1 MAKTVLIAIDQSV
14 RELFGAYLLDHYL
27 TSMGLRTILCSYI
40 ELEHYCARYNPDA
53 VVLPNALYDSSNIA
67 VNSSVFV
74 LPSESAN
81 GMPDQVLD
89 THGGMADPIYS
100 EPVTRFFCWGTGM
113 RNVLLETE
121 LWRPEQLVVTGN
133 PSTDHWLLPSRKNAV
148 EESVIGLSTTFRSLS
163 GNTPAR
169 KTNLLRLI
177 DSIELIGLGSY
188 YVPPEH
194 AESWIFFEASLARV
208 MAGILRALSV
218 QHLERAEIRPHPLES
233 DWRYE
238 HFHNIS
244 DGRIN
249 VVRTVHMTEW
259 LTNVSVLFTYLSAS
273 ALDAVVRG
281 VPVVSLK
288 GLIDTDAL
296 RKLPD
301 AFSYPYDDMLWQ
313 IDDFD
318 QAIEYVEL
326 AREGKLPRCRDDK
339 RFREFMLHEFA
350 FPREFPAAELV
361 ALEIKQT
368 LDAGSG
374 AERKSIRGSSGQ
386 TGKSRGQGGQYQ
398 SLLNY
403 NNMWPQFRAF
413 IRYLLGLLPNYS
425 DVGHTFQ
432 PWRFR
437 ERRQARHA
445 ARAIARAI

>member
-53 VVLPNALYDSSNIA
+53 VVLPHAFIDPTEIA
-67 VNSSVFV
+67 TNSLVFI
-74 LPSESAN
+74 LPSESGN
-81 GMPDQVLD
+81 GQPDQLLA
-89 THGGMADPIYS
+89 THGGTTHTVYPDG
-100 EPVTRFFCWGTGM
+100 VTRFFCWGVGM
-113 RNVLLETE
+113 RNVLLEAGT
-121 LWRPEQLVVTGN
+121 WDAEQLAVTGN
-133 PSTDHWLLPSRKNAV
+133 PATDHWLLPNTNSKA
-148 EESVIGLSTTFRSLS
+148 EKSVIGLTTNFRILS

-169 KTNLLRLI
+169 KTNTLALI
-177 DSIELIGLGSY
+177 DRIELSGGGGSY
-188 YVPPEH
+188 FRPPEH
-194 AESWIFFEASLARV
+194 AESWVFFEASLARV
-208 MAGILRALSV
+208 VGSLLRALSV
-218 QHLERAEIRPHPLES
+218 ERSERTKIRPHPHES
-233 DWRYE
+233 DWRYD
-238 HFHNIS
+238 HFHAIS
-244 DGRIN
+244 NGRIKI
-249 VVRTVHMTEW
+249 VRTVHITEW
-259 LTNVSVLFTYLSAS
+259 LANVSVLFTYLSAS

-350 FPREFPAAELV
+350 FPRRVPAAELV
-361 ALEIKQT
+361 AQEIKQT

-374 AERKSIRGSSGQ
+374 AERTPTRDNSGQ
-386 TGKSRGQGGQYQ
+386 KGKSSWKYKIYRRCGH
-398 SLLNY
+398 
-403 NNMWPQFRAF
+403 MWPQFVALLD
-413 IRYLLGLLPNYS
+413 YLRGLRPNRL
-425 DVGHTFQ
+425 DVSHTFQ

-437 ERRQARHA
+437 ERRQARNA
-445 ARAIARAI
+445 ARAISRVI

>member
-1 MAKTVLIAIDQSV
+1 MVKTVLVSIDQSK
-14 RELFGAYLLDHYL
+14 RELIGAYILEHFL
-27 TSMGLRTILCSYI
+27 SSIGMRTILCSAG

-53 VVLPNALYDSSNIA
+53 VVLPNAFYDSSNIA

-81 GMPDQVLD
+81 GMPDQVLN
-89 THGGMADPIYS
+89 THGGTADTIYS

-121 LWRPEQLVVTGN
+121 VWRPEQLVVTGN
-133 PSTDHWLLPSRKNAV
+133 PSTDHWLLPFRNNTV

-169 KTNLLRLI
+169 KTNLLQLI
-177 DSIELIGLGSY
+177 DSIELQSPVGSY
-188 YVPPEH
+188 YGPLEH

-218 QHLERAEIRPHPLES
+218 QRLERVEIRPHPLES

-259 LTNVSVLFTYLSAS
+259 IANVSVLFTYLSAS

-301 AFSYPYDDMLWQ
+301 AFSYPYEDMLWQ

-326 AREGKLPRCRDDK
+326 ARAGKLPRCRDDK
-339 RFREFMLHEFA
+339 RFREFILHEFA
-350 FPREFPAAELV
+350 FPRKFPAAELV
-361 ALEIKQT
+361 AQEIQET
-368 LDAGSG
+368 LDAVSG
-374 AERKSIRGSSGQ
+374 AERKFVRGSSSKTGQ
-386 TGKSRGQGGQYQ
+386 SRGQYQ
-398 SLLNY
+398 SFLNY

-413 IRYLLGLLPNYS
+413 IRYLLGLLPNQS

-432 PWRFR
+432 PWRFS

-445 ARAIARAI
+445 ARAIARVI